1 MDPDDREEAGP
12 AEGLLSRRNR
22 AGCLTIPI
30 PTPICETLPTFPGE
44 AEADSRACLPIRDGT
59 DAHDR
64 RLAAVVVGV
73 GRRAAVAERD
83 ARACLLYTSPSPRD
97 RG

>member
-12 AEGLLSRRNR
+12 AEGLLSRRNP

-59 DAHDR
+59 DDHDR
-64 RLAAVVVGV
+64 RLISFSSLLAV
-73 GRRAAVAERD
+73 RFSETR
-83 ARACLLYTSPSPRD
+83 SI
-97 RG
+97 